1 MAHGVSNVC
10 SEDLPIVMFQAKA
23 TGCHDFGIV
32 SYSGGGKGGGKER
45 EEGERGGGRRKGNR
59 KEGREGGREV
69 EGRMRGGRGERG
81 EGRWNETENY
91 AVNAVESHMEHSS
104 WEALASY

>member
-10 SEDLPIVMFQAKA
+10 SEDQPIVVLQAKA

-45 EEGERGGGRRKGNR
+45 EEG
-59 KEGREGGREV
+59 
-69 EGRMRGGRGERG
+69 GERRG
-81 EGRWNETENY
+81 KKKRK
-91 AVNAVESHMEHSS
+91 
-104 WEALASY
+104 